1 MLIGLQ
7 RFKPMVGCQQANTSL
22 ERNVGKCYSYLE
34 VHLRPLNSKPLYGQ
48 DSLGMVAVGEG
59 IILIQE
65 IGGTLTFWTKYPE
78 TQCL

>member
-34 VHLRPLNSKPLYGQ
+34 VHLRPLNSKPL
-48 DSLGMVAVGEG
+48 DRKKHSHRSLKAK
-59 IILIQE
+59 I
-65 IGGTLTFWTKYPE
+65 
-78 TQCL
+78 C